1 MADTDTGKNKVMF
14 IIDGNS
20 LINREY
26 YGVPPLTSRSGIY
39 TNAILGFINK
49 LIKYTDQLSPD
60 YAAVA
65 FDLPAPTFRHHVYSG
80 YKASRKGMPD
90 ELAMQLP
97 YVKEVCGL
105 FGFNVI
111 SESGY
116 EADDI
121 LGTIAKKCVGAG
133 TSPAPTKTYILTGDR
148 DSFQLISDNVT
159 VLYSSNTAVTEYT
172 PQKIYEDYGVE
183 PKQLIDVKA
192 LMGDSSDEIPGVK
205 GIGEKTALKLIQE
218 NGSLDGVYNNLD
230 NGTLKITPANRQK
243 LIDGRNDAYMSRKL
257 AEIHCAVP
265 FKSEILT
272 ARKSV
277 DKPKLYD
284 FCKNLDLNS
293 IIKKLNLSAE
303 SDEIKENEQIQLDLF
318 DVGDRDD
325 VGRGFPDAPQNP
337 TIAEANSR
345 RVKRTSFVYGVA
357 PYEDISITEVS
368 GKFIDGELL
377 FVTLDFDSGIIF
389 VNNDILFFKTVFDNI
404 SQLTPLFSGKF
415 KICSNNIK
423 NIYVKFKK
431 ANLKIDTGIFKFDFE
446 LAGYVLNP
454 SEAKY
459 DIPTLAY
466 KYMALDL
473 LDKPDIIENA
483 VYCGLY
489 QAMSQKLKDLDVENL
504 YYGVEIPLAFVLGD
518 MELEGFLI
526 DAENL
531 IKFGEELNTKAN
543 EIQKEIYNLC
553 GCEFNINSPKQLG
566 EVLFDKLNLPFGK
579 KTKTGYSTNI
589 DIMVKLKEKHP
600 AVALILEY
608 RAVTKLKSTY
618 CDGLVKLTDSKG
630 RLHTSFNQTITA
642 TGRLSS
648 TEPNLQNIPVRTTL
662 GREIR
667 KFFIAGDGHVLVD
680 ADYSQ
685 IELRILAHI
694 SGDETLINAFIN
706 NDDIHRLTA
715 SQVFGIAEESVT
727 SDMRRMAKAVNFG
740 IVYGISDFSL
750 SEDIGV
756 SVHEARKYI
765 ESYFLKY
772 PKVKQFMD
780 DIILSAKETG
790 YVKTLLNRIR
800 YIPEL
805 KMSNR
810 NMAAFGE
817 RVARNTPIQ
826 GSAADI
832 IKLAMLACHKRFND
846 EKLKSRL
853 ILQVHDELI
862 FETEKDEIE
871 IVSKI
876 VKQEMENVYKM
887 SVPIIVDISVGKSWY
902 ETKE

>member
-1 MADTDTGKNKVMF
+1 MGTDIDKSSKTNKVMF

-26 YGVPPLTSRSGIY
+26 YGMPPLTSRSGLY

-65 FDLPAPTFRHHVYSG
+65 FDLPFPTFRHLEYSG
-80 YKASRKGMPD
+80 YKASRKGMPE

-105 FGFNVI
+105 FGFSVI
-111 SESGY
+111 SEEGY

-121 LGTIAKKCVGAG
+121 LGTIAKK
-133 TSPAPTKTYILTGDR
+133 SEEDQEFDIKTYILTGDR
-148 DSFQLISDNVT
+148 DSFQLVSDNVT
-159 VLYSSNTAVTEYT
+159 VLYSSNIAVTEYNSD
-172 PQKIYEDYGVE
+172 KITEEYGIE

-230 NGTLKITPANRQK
+230 DGTLKITPSNKQK
-243 LIDGRNDAYMSRKL
+243 LIDGRDDAYMSRKL
-257 AEIHCAVP
+257 AEIFCETP
-265 FKSEILT
+265 IKSEIF
-272 ARKSV
+272 KEKQDI
-277 DKPKLYD
+277 DKLKLYD

-293 IIKKLNLSAE
+293 IIKKLNLSAAL
-303 SDEIKENEQIQLDLF
+303 NEQIQF
-318 DVGDRDD
+318 DMFDD
-325 VGRGFPDAPQNP
+325 FDDADTEKINNIANIGENETEKEYAEISPDE
-337 TIAEANSR
+337 IA
-345 RVKRTSFVYGVA
+345 
-357 PYEDISITEVS
+357 
-368 GKFIDGELL
+368 GKFKNGELL
-377 FVTLDFDSGIIF
+377 FVTLDFESGIMF
-389 VNNDILFFKTVFDNI
+389 ANDNSQFLKVKFENI
-404 SQLTPLFSGKF
+404 SEVIPIFSGKF

-423 NIYVKFKK
+423 NTYLKFKK
-431 ANLKIDTGIFKFDFE
+431 AEIKIDCDIFKFDFE

-466 KYMALDL
+466 KYLGLDL
-473 LDKPDIIENA
+473 SEKPDFNENIIYHE
-483 VYCGLY
+483 LY
-489 QAMSQKLKDLDVENL
+489 QSMSAKIKELDVENL
-504 YYGVEIPLAFVLGD
+504 YYDVEIPLAFVLGD
-518 MELEGFLI
+518 MEYEGFLA
-526 DAENL
+526 DTESL
-531 IKFGEELNTKAN
+531 LKFGEELNVKATEMQN
-543 EIQKEIYNLC
+543 EIYFLS
-553 GCEFNINSPKQLG
+553 GVEFNINSPKQLG
-566 EVLFDKLNLPFGK
+566 EVLFDQLKLPYGK
-579 KTKTGYSTNI
+579 KNKTGYSTNI
-589 DIMVKLKEKHP
+589 DVMMKLKPLHP
-600 AVALILEY
+600 AIALILEY

-618 CDGLVKLTDSKG
+618 CDGLTKLSDSKG

-648 TEPNLQNIPVRTTL
+648 TEPNLQNIPVRTSL

-667 KFFIAGDGHVLVD
+667 KFFIAGDGCVLVD

-685 IELRILAHI
+685 IELRVLAHI
-694 SGDETLINAFIN
+694 SGDETLINAFVN
-706 NDDIHRLTA
+706 NSDIHRLTA
-715 SQVFGIAEESVT
+715 SQVFGVPEEDVT

-740 IVYGISDFSL
+740 IIYGMSDFSL

-756 SVHEARKYI
+756 SIQEARLYI
-765 ESYFLKY
+765 ESYFMKY

-780 DIILSAKETG
+780 DVIDSAKETG
-790 YVKTLLNRIR
+790 YVKTILNRIR
-800 YIPEL
+800 YIPEI

-810 NMAAFGE
+810 NMASFGE

-832 IKLAMLACHKRFND
+832 IKLAMLACHKRFEK
-846 EKLKSRL
+846 EKLKSKL

-862 FETEKDEIE
+862 FETDKDEIDV
-871 IVSKI
+871 VSKI
-876 VKQEMENVYKM
+876 VKEEMENVYKM
-887 SVPIIVDISVGKSWY
+887 SVPLVVDISVGKSWY